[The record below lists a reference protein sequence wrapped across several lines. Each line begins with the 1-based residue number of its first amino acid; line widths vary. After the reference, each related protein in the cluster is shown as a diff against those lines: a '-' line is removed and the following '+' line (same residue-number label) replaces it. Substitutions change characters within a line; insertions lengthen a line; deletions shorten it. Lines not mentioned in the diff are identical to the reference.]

1 MLWLLLHQK
10 GSVVR
15 MKINSTTWRLLAHVF
30 CAAPGALVV
39 GLCLGRTIKHFDSL
53 YLTVMVLFGA
63 SLIADLFWTR
73 REVGRL
79 ARNET
84 RLQKNSSV

>member
-1 MLWLLLHQK
+1 M
-10 GSVVR
+10 S
-15 MKINSTTWRLLAHVF
+15 F
-30 CAAPGALVV
+30 ALRQARF
-39 GLCLGRTIKHFDSL
+39 GWPLPRTHDQALRTIKHFDSL